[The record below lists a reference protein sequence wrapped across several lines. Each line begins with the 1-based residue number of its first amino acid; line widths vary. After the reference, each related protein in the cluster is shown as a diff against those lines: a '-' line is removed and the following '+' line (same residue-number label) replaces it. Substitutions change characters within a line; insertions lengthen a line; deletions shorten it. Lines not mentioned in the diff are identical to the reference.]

1 MLQRTLSSYYRQ
13 ENCKQFPLWIWLCLA
28 KSWSISTWLN
38 MSSWIYSRSNGTA
51 LSEEHSTPSS
61 LSSSCSS
68 YSPPAALSC
77 GRQLPRSL
85 KTASR
90 LTGMT
95 TPPAWCPISQ
105 PTRSSFAN
113 NGYIDFIPWVSR
125 EQGKISFVVCVLAT
139 ETAPVAAMS
148 LTVRPIHNS

>member
-1 MLQRTLSSYYRQ
+1 MFFHIASIEREVYWQLGNVVCSAYPLKNLDTIHSEVILYLMLQRTLSSYYRQ
-13 ENCKQFPLWIWLCLA
+13 ENYKQFPLWIWLCLA

-105 PTRSSFAN
+105 PT
-113 NGYIDFIPWVSR
+113 
-125 EQGKISFVVCVLAT
+125 
-139 ETAPVAAMS
+139 
-148 LTVRPIHNS
+148 

>member
-1 MLQRTLSSYYRQ
+1 MFFHIASIEREVYWQLGNVVCSAYPLKNLDTIHSEVFLYLMLQRTLSSYYRQ
-13 ENCKQFPLWIWLCLA
+13 ENCKQFPLWIWSCLD
-28 KSWSISTWLN
+28 KSWSISTWSN

-51 LSEEHSTPSS
+51 LSGEHSTPSS

-105 PTRSSFAN
+105 PT
-113 NGYIDFIPWVSR
+113 
-125 EQGKISFVVCVLAT
+125 
-139 ETAPVAAMS
+139 
-148 LTVRPIHNS
+148 

>member
-1 MLQRTLSSYYRQ
+1 MFFHIASIEREVYWQLGNVVCSAYPLKNLDTIHSEVFFLYLMLQRTLSSYYRQ
-13 ENCKQFPLWIWLCLA
+13 ENYKQFPLWIWLCLA

-105 PTRSSFAN
+105 PT
-113 NGYIDFIPWVSR
+113 
-125 EQGKISFVVCVLAT
+125 
-139 ETAPVAAMS
+139 
-148 LTVRPIHNS
+148 